1 MQDQQHRSAE
11 CDLLSHSAL
20 RLLTFFLTFSLV
32 VGCFGAPPVYGQE
45 KGSTAA
51 DAVSLTAAT
60 AEAFFDEL
68 IAQQMQSAH
77 VVGATVAVVK
87 GNALLFAKGYGAADL
102 AQQVPVVA
110 TQTLFF
116 PGSTGKLLT
125 WTALM
130 QLVEQGKIDLHG
142 DVNQY
147 LDFIIP
153 ATYPEPITIA
163 HLLTHTAGFEEQLAA
178 LLVAGGADVQPLGE
192 FLRTWLPARIYPPG
206 TTFAY
211 SNYATALAGYIVERV
226 SGEVYVDYITKHI
239 LEPLAMSHSAA
250 GQPLPPALMA
260 DFSKGYH
267 YRNGQY
273 TAVDYEW
280 IADVPAAPLH
290 TTATD
295 IANFMIAYLNQGRF
309 GDFQLVQPAT
319 SAAMVQKQFAHDP
332 QVNGVGY
339 GFMIST
345 QNGKTLA
352 WHTGGSAYFNTML
365 ALIPEEQVGFFL
377 SFNTPVGDLYQPLV
391 SFVDHF
397 YPAPP
402 MTTVPPPSDTA
413 QQIAALSGSY
423 VSARVARH
431 SAQKLATWQAE
442 ALTVQPGPDQTLQVG
457 ARFYRAAEPGIFRQV
472 DGPRTLVYRTNAAGN
487 VTQLFWGQFAYFK
500 IPPYQRAL
508 FQLAVV
514 AGALLLMV
522 TGVIV
527 WPIAWLVQRRWRDRG
542 GQPLPWWSTVA
553 RWSAVLLALFNTVL
567 LGWLLFA
574 LLAYAESF
582 VYPLALSARLTQL
595 WWINVPALL
604 LLLLFTGLA
613 WRQRVWSL
621 AGRLYYTLVTLA
633 GLFVLYFLWNWNLLA
648 FYILL

>member
-1 MQDQQHRSAE
+1 MQNRRQRGDGCSPHLHLAQRFV
-11 CDLLSHSAL
+11 
-20 RLLTFFLTFSLV
+20 RFLLTLSIFL
-32 VGCFGAPPVYGQE
+32 GCWGGTPSYGQTE
-45 KGSTAA
+45 HSTAST
-51 DAVSLTAAT
+51 DAVPLTAAT
-60 AEAFFDEL
+60 VEAFFDEL
-68 IAQQMQSAH
+68 IAQQMQNAH

-87 GNALLFAKGYGAADL
+87 GDALLFAKGYGYANQ

-110 TQTLFF
+110 AQTLFF

-130 QLVEQGKIDLHG
+130 QLVEQGKLDLHG

-147 LDFIIP
+147 LDFTIP

-163 HLLTHTAGFEEQLAA
+163 HLLTHTSGFEEQLAA
-178 LLVAGGADVQPLGE
+178 LLVAGGAEVQPLGD
-192 FLRTWLPARIYPPG
+192 FLRTWLPTRIYPPG

-226 SGEVYVDYITKHI
+226 SGEPYVDYITKHI
-239 LEPLAMSHSAA
+239 LEPLAMTQSAA

-260 DFSKGYH
+260 DLSKGYH

-273 TAVDYEW
+273 TTVDYEW

-309 GDFQLVQPAT
+309 GDAQLVQPAT
-319 SAAMVQKQFAHDP
+319 SAAMLQKQFAHDP
-332 QVNGVGY
+332 HVNGVGY

-402 MTTVPPPSDTA
+402 VTDVPPPSDTA

-423 VSARVARH
+423 VSSRVARH

-442 ALTVQPGPDQTLQVG
+442 SLTVQPGPEQTLQVG
-457 ARFYRAAEPGIFRQV
+457 MRTYRPVEPGIFRQV
-472 DGPRTLVYRTNAAGN
+472 DGPRTLVYRTDAQGN

-500 IPPYQRAL
+500 IPAYQSTL
-508 FQLAVV
+508 FQLLVT
-514 AGALLLMV
+514 AGALLLML
-522 TGVIV
+522 TGVVV
-527 WPIAWLVQRRWRDRG
+527 WPIGWLVQRRRRDGRDPK
-542 GQPLPWWSTVA
+542 QPRWSAAA
-553 RWSAVLLALFNTVL
+553 RWSAVLFALFNTVL
-567 LGWLLFA
+567 LGWFLFA
-574 LLAYAESF
+574 LLAYAENF
-582 VYPLALSARLTQL
+582 VYPVALSARLTQL
-595 WWINVPALL
+595 WWINVPLLL

-648 FYILL
+648 L